1 MPFFHVF
8 GKNHL
13 PADILQFYS
22 TCLHCCGSFC
32 TFGTRWPKN
41 PPRFGN
47 DTSPSNIFIFLFKCF
62 GHSSVVHDCWKQVW
76 PNKIFNC
83 LPWSSRNLVL
93 LQKRPALFSECEGS
107 CKACLVR
114 MFYSKMKM
122 LCLWMQMYFWTLLLS
137 TQKVTFQVK
146 RSNRK
151 YVCIHRLDDVMHYC
165 KINWRTT
172 YDFMKTLFAVYYAL
186 KRIKEI

>member
-1 MPFFHVF
+1 MFLGQPPPCWYFT
-8 GKNHL
+8 
-13 PADILQFYS
+13 ILQHLSSLLWQFLYFWHK
-22 TCLHCCGSFC
+22 TAY
-32 TFGTRWPKN
+32 TKN
-41 PPRFGN
+41 LSRCVN
-47 DTSPSNIFIFLFKCF
+47 DISPSSISTFLFKCF
-62 GHSSVVHDCWKQVW
+62 CHFSVAHDCWKQVW

-122 LCLWMQMYFWTLLLS
+122 LCLWMQMYFWTSLLS

-146 RSNRK
+146 RSNRI
-151 YVCIHRLDDVMHYC
+151 YMSAF
-165 KINWRTT
+165 TG
-172 YDFMKTLFAVYYAL
+172 
-186 KRIKEI
+186 

>member
-1 MPFFHVF
+1 M
-8 GKNHL
+8 N
-13 PADILQFYS
+13 DI
-22 TCLHCCGSFC
+22 
-32 TFGTRWPKN
+32 
-41 PPRFGN
+41 
-47 DTSPSNIFIFLFKCF
+47 SPSNISTFLFKCF
-62 GHSSVVHDCWKQVW
+62 CHFSVAHDCWKQVW

-122 LCLWMQMYFWTLLLS
+122 LCLWMQMYFWTSLLS

-151 YVCIHRLDDVMHYC
+151 YVCIHRLEDVMHYY
-165 KINWRTT
+165 KINWRAT